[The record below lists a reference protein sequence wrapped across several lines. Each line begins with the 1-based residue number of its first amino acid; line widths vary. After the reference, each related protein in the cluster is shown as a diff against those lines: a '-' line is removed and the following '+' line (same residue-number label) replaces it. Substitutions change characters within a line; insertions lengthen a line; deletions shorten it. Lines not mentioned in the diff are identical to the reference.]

1 MLDVGWRSDM
11 FGVYF
16 PSGFPAPTSAVLP
29 PRKQNR
35 IDSSPEV
42 ARVIFSKSQIMLCP
56 CSKPADH
63 IHSVDQAPA
72 CPHRCPSLLN
82 PPWHL
87 QPGPALG
94 LEKHWLSLDPC
105 KHCSSPPSFGL
116 CSTICSSGSPSQT
129 GSEWSAPPSF
139 TTEHSTT
146 STTLYN
152 SIFD

>member
-1 MLDVGWRSDM
+1 MVSKCSFTGA
-11 FGVYF
+11 GA
-16 PSGFPAPTSAVLP
+16 SGCWLWDGGQTCLASTSPKVSQLLP
-29 PRKQNR
+29 LLCSLRENKTEY
-35 IDSSPEV
+35 SSPEV

-72 CPHRCPSLLN
+72 SPHRCPSLLN

-116 CSTICSSGSPSQT
+116 CSTICSLGSPLQT
-129 GSEWSAPPSF
+129 GSE
-139 TTEHSTT
+139 
-146 STTLYN
+146 
-152 SIFD
+152 